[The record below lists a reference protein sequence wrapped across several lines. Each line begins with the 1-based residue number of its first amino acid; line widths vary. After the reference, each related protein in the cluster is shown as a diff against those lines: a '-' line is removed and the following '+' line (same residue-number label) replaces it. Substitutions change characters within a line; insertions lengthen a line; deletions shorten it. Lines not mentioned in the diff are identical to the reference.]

1 MSFFN
6 FIETVFFLS
15 LGITF
20 VLILLLVYHFKQR
33 LSALENKCDT
43 VFEIISNVVDELSGL
58 KQNQIQIHAN
68 LMNISQSSGPF
79 VSELNSNFRPFTSV
93 NDTAT
98 DRIKVVDEDLEE
110 DDEEDDDEDDEEDDE
125 DDEDD
130 EDEEDY
136 PSLINGTFEV
146 DDNLENSTIRIINV
160 EMNEPIESE
169 TIGIT
174 EVDQDNAES
183 EENDKIENIELQED
197 KYEEIHVEKLE
208 ETNALENNNHS
219 DDLNKDSKEV
229 YSKMPVNSL
238 KTLVISKGL
247 SSDPSKLKK
256 TELLKL
262 LETVEN

>member
-43 VFEIISNVVDELSGL
+43 VFEIITNVVDELSGL

-68 LMNISQSSGPF
+68 LMNMRQQHIPIIP
-79 VSELNSNFRPFTSV
+79 ELNTTIRPFTAGNT
-93 NDTAT
+93 NDK
-98 DRIKVVDEDLEE
+98 IKVVDEDLDEDDEDDDEDEE
-110 DDEEDDDEDDEEDDE
+110 DDDEEDDDEDEDDDEE
-125 DDEDD
+125 
-130 EDEEDY
+130 Y

-146 DDNLENSTIRIINV
+146 DDSTIRIINV

-169 TIGIT
+169 TIGMT
-174 EVDQDNAES
+174 EVEQDNGES

-208 ETNALENNNHS
+208 ESNALENSNINSS

-229 YSKMPVNSL
+229 YSKMPVNTL

-256 TELLKL
+256 NELLKL
-262 LETVEN
+262 LETSEN